1 LQNGFHVGD
10 SHRVDPSLNSVTGPA
25 GTIRL
30 EPKVMQVLVLLA
42 AHAGQ
47 VVAKE
52 RLMATVWPDTFVT
65 DDVLTRAI
73 SELRRVFGDD
83 AKESRFIQTIP
94 KSGYRLISGV
104 SSSGADKEIAA
115 PGQPVHLEMRRSWKL
130 ALLAIS
136 LAVVI
141 VAGVVVLNQLRAGP
155 QVPRVTIAVLPFE
168 HLGGP
173 EREYLTDGLT
183 EETSAS
189 LGQIDP
195 EHLTVKGRT
204 STRRYKSTRKSLA
217 EIGQELGVEYLLE
230 GSVRTESRRLRV
242 TSKLI
247 RARDQVQIWAES
259 YESEPGSMLEL
270 QRELSAAIARQVG
283 LRLSPDR
290 LTALAPRHTR
300 NAEAYDLYL
309 RGRHLWNQLT
319 PETNRRAVE
328 SYQRATQLDS
338 KFALAWAGLADI
350 YSASPIN
357 SDVPPRDVSAQARD
371 AAARA
376 VASGSDLAETQTALG
391 TVHYWLDWDWPAAET
406 AYRKAISVDPGYSQA
421 HRVLG
426 LVLQAMGRH
435 DEAREAMLHARE
447 RDPYYPM
454 QPAVSA
460 YERLLARDYS
470 SALEFA
476 QQATAIGPSF
486 WIGYF
491 QLATVYEQLGNSELA
506 LEALQKAQ
514 ALSGNS
520 KMLSLRGYILA
531 KSGRTNQAEEVLRTL
546 KSIAGDRYVPPYAMA
561 LVYAGLGQRDSAFE
575 WLDRAYAERDVH
587 LVFLADPKWD
597 PFREDPR
604 FRALVKRCDFM
615 RTAKTGGHT
624 ER

>member
-1 LQNGFHVGD
+1 MGLGAIG
-10 SHRVDPSLNSVTGPA
+10 
-25 GTIRL
+25 
-30 EPKVMQVLVLLA
+30 LA
-42 AHAGQ
+42 A
-47 VVAKE
+47 
-52 RLMATVWPDTFVT
+52 
-65 DDVLTRAI
+65 
-73 SELRRVFGDD
+73 
-83 AKESRFIQTIP
+83 
-94 KSGYRLISGV
+94 
-104 SSSGADKEIAA
+104 
-115 PGQPVHLEMRRSWKL
+115 
-130 ALLAIS
+130 
-136 LAVVI
+136 VI
-141 VAGVVVLNQLRAGP
+141 LVGVVVWAWRGADTR
-155 QVPRVTIAVLPFE
+155 VPRVTIAVLPFE

-189 LGQIDP
+189 LSQVDP
-195 EHLTVKGRT
+195 EHLSVKGRT

-217 EIGQELGVEYLLE
+217 EIGQELGVEYLVE
-230 GSVRTESRRLRV
+230 GSVQAESRRLRV
-242 TSKLI
+242 TVKLI

-300 NAEAYDLYL
+300 NAEAYDFYL

-328 SYQRATQLDS
+328 SYQKATQLDPE
-338 KFALAWAGLADI
+338 FALAWAGLADI

-357 SDVPPRDVSAQARD
+357 SDVAPMEVLQQARD
-371 AAARA
+371 AIAHA

-391 TVHYWLDWDWPAAET
+391 TVRYWLDWDWPAAET
-406 AYRKAISVDPGYSQA
+406 AFRKAISVDPSYSQA

-447 RDPYYPM
+447 LDPFYPM
-454 QPAVSA
+454 QSAVSA
-460 YERLLARDYS
+460 GERLAARDYS
-470 SALEFA
+470 SALELA
-476 QQATAIGPSF
+476 QRATAVGPSF
-486 WIGYF
+486 WIGHVR
-491 QLATVYEQLGNSELA
+491 LAEVYERMGNSELA
-506 LEALQKAQ
+506 LEALEKAE

-531 KSGRTNQAEEVLRTL
+531 KSGRTNEAEEVLRAL
-546 KSIAGDRYVPPYAMA
+546 KNIARERYVPPYAMA
-561 LVYAGLGQRDSAFE
+561 LVHAGLGQRDLAFE
-575 WLDRAYAERDVH
+575 WLDRAYAVRDVH
-587 LVFLADPKWD
+587 LVFLTQDRKWD

-615 RTAKTGGHT
+615 RTAKTGGHA

>member
-10 SHRVDPSLNSVTGPA
+10 SHRVEPSLNSVTGPA

-47 VVAKE
+47 VVAKA
-52 RLMATVWPDTFVT
+52 RLIQTVWPGTFVT

-83 AKESRFIQTIP
+83 PKESRFIQTIP
-94 KSGYRLISGV
+94 KSGYRLIARV
-104 SSSGADKEIAA
+104 SSSGAGQETAA
-115 PGQPVHLEMRRSWKL
+115 LEQPVHLETV
-130 ALLAIS
+130 
-136 LAVVI
+136 AV
-141 VAGVVVLNQLRAGP
+141 
-155 QVPRVTIAVLPFE
+155 IAVLPFE

-195 EHLTVKGRT
+195 ERLIVKGRT
-204 STRRYKSTRKSLA
+204 STRRYKGTPKSLV

-230 GSVRTESRRLRV
+230 GSVRAEGGRLRV

-259 YESEPGSMLEL
+259 YENEPGSILEL
-270 QRELSAAIARQVG
+270 QRELSAAIARQIR
-283 LRLSPDR
+283 LRLSPQR
-290 LTALAPRHTR
+290 LTALAPRHTQ

-328 SYQRATQLDS
+328 SYQKATQLDPE
-338 KFALAWAGLADI
+338 FALAWAGLADI

-357 SDVPPRDVSAQARD
+357 SDVAPIEVLQRAQD
-371 AAARA
+371 AIAHA

-406 AYRKAISVDPGYSQA
+406 AFRKAISVNPSYSQA
-421 HRVLG
+421 HRLLGIVLG
-426 LVLQAMGRH
+426 AMGRH
-435 DEAREAMLHARE
+435 EEAREAMLHARE
-447 RDPYYPM
+447 LDPYYPM
-454 QPAVSA
+454 QPARSA

-470 SALEFA
+470 SALELA
-476 QQATAIGPSF
+476 QRATAVGPSF

-491 QLATVYEQLGNSELA
+491 QLAAAYERLGNSEQA
-506 LEALQKAQ
+506 LDALKKAE

-546 KSIAGDRYVPPYAMA
+546 KGIDRERYVPPYAMA

-575 WLDRAYAERDVH
+575 WLDRAYADRDVH
-587 LVFLADPKWD
+587 LVFLVDPKWD
-597 PFREDPR
+597 PFRDDPR

-615 RTAKTGGHT
+615 RTAKTGGHA